1 MTHTTR
7 HYKRR
12 TQPLSGTIARH
23 TARLDHA
30 SALAVSYAQAWLKD
44 GPGQLGLTVHQSGV
58 IRRALLLY
66 MRHLN
71 GTYTD
76 PAGEAIAVRLACH
89 ASSPD
94 PIARN
99 AAHARLGALEGA
111 VAFPTYSYVL
121 TGGRAVCDDPGAL
134 GRVRKADIDMADRV
148 AR

>member
-1 MTHTTR
+1 MTMTTTTR

-71 GTYTD
+71 GSYTN
-76 PAGEAIAVRLACH
+76 PAAEAIAVRRACQASVPNSAARRAAEGRLAAIPDHDSFPRFADLFGH
-89 ASSPD
+89 AAAPPD
-94 PIARN
+94 QPFSIA
-99 AAHARLGALEGA
+99 HEG
-111 VAFPTYSYVL
+111 VEHS
-121 TGGRAVCDDPGAL
+121 R
-134 GRVRKADIDMADRV
+134 
-148 AR
+148 